1 MAMAPKTESRRHPRA
16 EIKWPVVML
25 THNGLVD
32 GKTENLSLGGA
43 FIRFPEHP
51 NVNHRL
57 SLVITAKGR
66 LISLT
71 AEVVWSDT
79 YRRGDKSR
87 FCGIGLRFTK
97 IMVSDR
103 QYLNSAISKHL

>member
-1 MAMAPKTESRRHPRA
+1 
-16 EIKWPVVML
+16 ML

-43 FIRFPEHP
+43 FIRFPEP
-51 NVNHRL
+51 PRVNQ
-57 SLVITAKGR
+57 SLPMVISAKGR

-79 YRRGDKSR
+79 HRRGDKSR
-87 FCGIGLRFTK
+87 FCGIGVRFTK

-103 QYLNSAISKHL
+103 QFLNRAISKLL